1 MTEGITVS
9 APTPVTQPAAGTG
22 SRVRARRVTVGVG
35 RRRAVVVGLAVAL
48 IVAVLAS
55 LAIGAK
61 SIPVGSV
68 VRAFTSF
75 DPADTDHLVVR
86 ELRLPRTVVALI
98 VGVALGVSGAVMQ
111 AVTRNPL
118 ADPGLLGVNA
128 GASFAV
134 VLAIWALDAGT
145 TSALVWFAMSG
156 AAVAS
161 VIIYLLGSVGRG
173 GATPVRL
180 ALSGAALSALLFAFT
195 RAITLL
201 DEATLDQYRFWA
213 VGSLAGRDL
222 DTARSIGWFV
232 LAGLALAACLTR
244 PLNALGLGDDAA
256 AALGVKLG
264 RTRALAGITI
274 VLLCGT
280 AVAAV
285 GPIAFVGLVIP
296 HAVRAVVGP
305 DQRWLMIGCALA
317 GPLLLL
323 VCDTIGR
330 VVARPGEVQ
339 VGIMTAALG
348 GPAFVFLVRRAR
360 MVQL

>member
-1 MTEGITVS
+1 M
-9 APTPVTQPAAGTG
+9 
-22 SRVRARRVTVGVG
+22 
-35 RRRAVVVGLAVAL
+35 
-48 IVAVLAS
+48 
-55 LAIGAK
+55 
-61 SIPVGSV
+61 
-68 VRAFTSF
+68 
-75 DPADTDHLVVR
+75 
-86 ELRLPRTVVALI
+86 
-98 VGVALGVSGAVMQ
+98 
-111 AVTRNPL
+111 
-118 ADPGLLGVNA
+118 
-128 GASFAV
+128 
-134 VLAIWALDAGT
+134 
-145 TSALVWFAMSG
+145 
-156 AAVAS
+156 
-161 VIIYLLGSVGRG
+161 
-173 GATPVRL
+173 
-180 ALSGAALSALLFAFT
+180 
-195 RAITLL
+195 L

-222 DTARSIGWFV
+222 DVARSIVWFIIG
-232 LAGLALAACLTR
+232 GLVLAACLTR
-244 PLNALGLGDDAA
+244 SLNAMGLGDDAA

-264 RTRALAGITI
+264 RTRGLAGITI

-305 DQRWLMIGCALA
+305 DQRWLLIGCALA

-330 VVARPGEVQ
+330 VIARPGEVQ